1 VHRHQPEAKF
11 IFLFL
16 IRLDPFFQLD
26 PLVAWSNGLERC
38 ALSRAAVEAGRII
51 PTLVTSKF
59 LNYVGDALAGVPVPQ
74 RRDAATFAPACQD
87 G

>member
-26 PLVAWSNGLERC
+26 PLVAWSNGLASA
-38 ALSRAAVEAGRII
+38 ALYRGLLWR
-51 PTLVTSKF
+51 L
-59 LNYVGDALAGVPVPQ
+59 GVSF
-74 RRDAATFAPACQD
+74 RLS
-87 G
+87 